1 MAFVLL
7 LVVSCIFSS
16 TASVDGSRHDETL
29 PVVNVKYDFP
39 ATDISSAGAQ
49 AKRHQQ
55 MSAFK
60 KRAEQLT
67 QRIDR
72 DGEAMVEFVGLAT
85 ESLDKLMSLFQRAS
99 SFLTAMHSHPKS
111 VQLLEVSH
119 KNEQSMMPLAP
130 LALPQPVWQAGDPIK
145 VNVDFD
151 VPSHGVQEE
160 VEQLRKTSAVERQVY
175 ERGSL
180 LSSISPVQG
189 LRLNQ
194 EKPRVTSFLSSQ
206 VLPVDAYKLRNS
218 LFLTQPMRSPAA
230 AAVNVVMREDVVK
243 MKDQAKYQAMED
255 QTSRLQEEFEKSLA
269 AMST

>member
-1 MAFVLL
+1 MIFQLRISLRLEHRRSGISVRVFPSHPYSWHYCDSACLL
-7 LVVSCIFSS
+7 FI
-16 TASVDGSRHDETL
+16 
-29 PVVNVKYDFP
+29 VKEL
-39 ATDISSAGAQ
+39 
-49 AKRHQQ
+49 
-55 MSAFK
+55 SAFK

-72 DGEAMVEFVGLAT
+72 DGEAMADFVGLAT
-85 ESLDKLMSLFQRAS
+85 GSLDKLMSVFQRAS
-99 SFLTAMHSHPKS
+99 SFLTAIHSHPKS
-111 VQLLEVSH
+111 VHLLEVSH

-130 LALPQPVWQAGDPIK
+130 LALPQPVWQAGEPIE

-151 VPSHGVQEE
+151 VPSHGVQDE
-160 VEQLRKTSAVERQVY
+160 VEQLRKTSAVERQVS

-180 LSSISPVQG
+180 LSSMSQG

-218 LFLTQPMRSPAA
+218 LFLTQPMRSPAVA
-230 AAVNVVMREDVVK
+230 AINVVEREDLAR

-255 QTSRLQEEFEKSLA
+255 QISRLQEEFEKSLA
-269 AMST
+269 AMRT